1 MDWHGL
7 LDETPRAGCGL
18 PPHELLVEEESG
30 ISETTRAI
38 ALDLGC
44 PPELN
49 AKTPLLKTKHTLWWG
64 RKLRLQQTWNSPP
77 CRLVWWHQW
86 SPPALDS
93 ECSEMYLPGKMWL
106 RCNSGLKVVG
116 VGNHFLIR
124 FAACPQEGIQ
134 DWYYKPGQKSKAR
147 EIRGARAEPIT
158 AVPLNGNVLKP
169 CRPVLVLAFAGKR
182 FRSES
187 PWCTACQRP
196 ENKDYWVLSS
206 TWDINS
212 TNQGSRTFER
222 EGRKN
227 VRVKGRE
234 ES

>member
-18 PPHELLVEEESG
+18 PPHELLVGEDSD

-49 AKTPLLKTKHTLWWG
+49 AKTPLLKTKHILWWG

-93 ECSEMYLPGKMWL
+93 ECPEMYLPGKMWL

-116 VGNHFLIR
+116 VGNHFWLDSRPAHRKEFRTGTINLV
-124 FAACPQEGIQ
+124 
-134 DWYYKPGQKSKAR
+134 KSQR
-147 EIRGARAEPIT
+147 LG
-158 AVPLNGNVLKP
+158 
-169 CRPVLVLAFAGKR
+169 
-182 FRSES
+182 RSEE
-187 PWCTACQRP
+187 P
-196 ENKDYWVLSS
+196 
-206 TWDINS
+206 
-212 TNQGSRTFER
+212 
-222 EGRKN
+222 GRN
-227 VRVKGRE
+227 LLLLFH
-234 ES
+234 